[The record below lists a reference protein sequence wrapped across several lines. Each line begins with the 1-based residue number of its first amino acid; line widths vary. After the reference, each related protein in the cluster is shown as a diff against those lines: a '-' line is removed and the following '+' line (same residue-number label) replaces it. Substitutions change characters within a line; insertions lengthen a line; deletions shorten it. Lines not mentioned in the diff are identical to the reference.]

1 MTRTIEDLIPDYL
14 RGLPVYVPGKPIE
27 EVERELKIHA
37 VKLASNEN
45 PLGPSPKGI
54 AAAKAVLADANRY
67 PDGGTHTLRQTL
79 AERHGVSADEIF
91 IGLGSSE
98 LIDLAARV
106 LLRAGGQGLTLEGTY
121 APFSVA
127 IRASGAGLV
136 RAPQREFA
144 FDLKAMAKAITP
156 KTAVI
161 YLANPNN
168 PTGSAFGSE
177 EFNEFLAA
185 VPDGV
190 LVVLDEAYIHYAV
203 SMALRDSVEA
213 YRQRKNLL
221 ILRTFSKV
229 YGLAGLRIGYA
240 IGRPELL
247 AAMNKLRTPFNT
259 SGVAQAAALAALDDT
274 EHVTRCI
281 ETNSAERKRL
291 SEGLAKQGFRPVPSE
306 ANFVFM
312 TVGPDARIRSRSTA
326 FLSSRMLP
334 GQSCAVSRSTAAA
347 SNSLAGSPPRW
358 VNSSEKCVTS
368 CAMSPRR
375 SRSVGTWIGTT
386 LSRYSRSS
394 RKRPCSIS
402 APRFLFV
409 AAITRT
415 STGSAF
421 PDPTRE
427 ITPS

>member
-54 AAAKAVLADANRY
+54 AAARAVLGDANRY
-67 PDGGTHTLRQTL
+67 PDGGTHALRHTL
-79 AERHGVSADEIF
+79 AERRGVSPEEIL

-98 LIDLAARV
+98 IIDLAARV
-106 LLRAGGQGLTLEGTY
+106 VLRAGVQGLTSEGTY

-127 IRASGAGLV
+127 IRASGAELV
-136 RAPQREFA
+136 LVPQRDFA
-144 FDLKAMAKAITP
+144 FDLQAMAKAITA

-168 PTGSAFGSE
+168 PTGSAFGRE
-177 EFNEFLAA
+177 EFAEFLAS

-203 SMALRDSVEA
+203 SMGLRDSVEA
-213 YRQRKNLL
+213 YRKRKNLL

-240 IGRPELL
+240 IGRPELA

-259 SGVAQAAALAALDDT
+259 SGVAQAAALAALDDK

-281 ETNSAERKRL
+281 ETNAVERKRL
-291 SEGLAKQGFRPVPSE
+291 SEGLTKLGYRPVPSE
-306 ANFVFM
+306 ANFVFI
-312 TVGPDARIRSRSTA
+312 TVGPEAQALSEELLQLGVIVRPLGWMGFPEAMRI
-326 FLSSRMLP
+326 
-334 GQSCAVSRSTAAA
+334 
-347 SNSLAGSPPRW
+347 
-358 VNSSEKCVTS
+358 
-368 CAMSPRR
+368 
-375 SRSVGTWIGTT
+375 SVGTAEENEKC
-386 LSRYSRSS
+386 L
-394 RKRPCSIS
+394 
-402 APRFLFV
+402 
-409 AAITRT
+409 AAMAQAILRRAAN
-415 STGSAF
+415 GELA
-421 PDPTRE
+421 RR
-427 ITPS
+427 